1 MKLIIKTSSIFLASA
16 LTLSIIAPSGHTFR
30 AEESV
35 RGDMDSLLEAFK
47 EIQPYLVAQER
58 FADPENREEV
68 TELLQTLRSKFHK
81 LENIP
86 SHFQTLPGF
95 RENTRAV
102 AEMLDDSSRRFTEGR
117 TAYAWWR
124 IRKLPSEC
132 FGCHAT
138 YKVTNHYSNYSAID
152 RSLDPL
158 NRGRFLLATRQF
170 KEAEV
175 AFREVLKSSDYRFNY
190 DEVLRSLLLVTIR
203 IDRDPNKGVAMFK
216 EILATTDLPDEDLH
230 EVKRW
235 IVQLT
240 EWSKEGTKPRRDPL
254 IYGEKLIQ
262 IGSTSSPTQAPNDVS
277 LLRGTA
283 LIHEQLEAGTVKAAE
298 RAHALYLLGFAYLQ
312 LPLFFAEDWAEIYL
326 ERCINE
332 FPGSEDAKRAYRA
345 YRDHIL
351 DDYTG
356 TAGTTLPD
364 DIKLHLE
371 GLRAK
376 AYGEPSFGGMVRT
389 TTSSPST

>member
-1 MKLIIKTSSIFLASA
+1 MKLASSIPVATILALSFLLPCGDSA
-16 LTLSIIAPSGHTFR
+16 L

-35 RGDMDSLLEAFK
+35 RGGMNSLLSAFRD
-47 EIQPYLVAQER
+47 IQPYLVDQER
-58 FADPENREEV
+58 FADPESHDEV
-68 TELLQTLRSKFHK
+68 TELLDGLRSNFHK

-86 SHFQTLPGF
+86 SHFQPLPGF
-95 RENTRAV
+95 RENTKAV
-102 AEMLDDSSRRFTEGR
+102 AEMLDDSSRRFREGK

-124 IRKLPSEC
+124 LRKLPSEC

-138 YKVTNHYSNYSAID
+138 YKVSNHYSNQSAIAP
-152 RSLDPL
+152 SLDPL

-170 KEAEV
+170 KEAES
-175 AFREVLKSSDYRFNY
+175 AFREVLKNPEYRFNY

-203 IDRDPNKGVAMFK
+203 VEGKPNEGIAIFK
-216 EILATTDLPDEDLH
+216 EILETSKLPEEDAH
-230 EVKRW
+230 EVQRW
-235 IVQLT
+235 IGQLAQ
-240 EWSKEGTKPRRDPL
+240 WSKEGSKPRRDPL
-254 IYGEKLIQ
+254 IYGEKLIH
-262 IGSTSSPTQAPNDVS
+262 IGAASSPSHAQNDVA

-283 LIHEQLEAGTVKAAE
+283 LIHEQLEAGTVKATE
-298 RAHALYLLGFAYLQ
+298 RPHALYLLGFAYLQ

-332 FPGSEDAKRAYRA
+332 FPGSDDAKRSYRA

-376 AYGEPSFGGMVRT
+376 AYGEPSFGGMVKAAPG
-389 TTSSPST
+389 SPSA